1 MRNNMPWPGSQED
14 IWDILDRDHIND
26 TLFLCFFFFF
36 FFFFGLQ
43 YANLYIYVLYIYIPG
58 DNANPLTFERYVQL
72 SLLHLLITIVLF
84 E

>member
-1 MRNNMPWPGSQED
+1 MRNNVPWPGSQED

-26 TLFLCFFFFF
+26 TLFLCFFFFSSSF
-36 FFFFGLQ
+36 LVYNMQ
-43 YANLYIYVLYIYIPG
+43 TCIYVLYIYISG
-58 DNANPLTFERYVQL
+58 GNANPLTFERYVQL